1 MIVRIVLVVLGTLL
15 ILTSGLTERPLN
27 TLLDMMHRGFSGG
40 NDEIHA
46 GGAAGTEED
55 LLDNRKK
62 WKILITGY
70 IIFAIYAVVSIGAI
84 FTLNRKINTLYGS
97 ITSMEKSMQEM
108 QDNAGSTV
116 SDNGN

>member
-15 ILTSGLTERPLN
+15 ILTSGLTERPLEFLW
-27 TLLDMMHRGFSGG
+27 TLIRRAFSGRD
-40 NDEIHA
+40 DEIHTVE
-46 GGAAGTEED
+46 AAGTEED

>member
-1 MIVRIVLVVLGTLL
+1 MLEKLRL
-15 ILTSGLTERPLN
+15 ILGIS
-27 TLLDMMHRGFSGG
+27 
-40 NDEIHA
+40 
-46 GGAAGTEED
+46 
-55 LLDNRKK
+55 KK
-62 WKILITGY
+62 NPKNIY